1 MRYYINNEK
10 QKELFTSERANK
22 MLTPENEE
30 KFFKDLLKKVKAA
43 KDAKELFSLVENSDP
58 EGRYY
63 GYEGCD
69 TGLYLPY
76 LECEIPMDKYDIFA
90 YLKKLDKEPE
100 IPAILQ
106 DEDGDLIFDKNYTN
120 KLYYE
125 RLEAYE
131 DGEIEDDVEEA
142 EGAFWE
148 TVGDAYQW
156 SDTEGKVDALCMWEH
171 KDEMIDA
178 IKDKIEKTNAKN
190 SSL

>member
-1 MRYYINNEK
+1 
-10 QKELFTSERANK
+10 

-58 EGRYY
+58 EERYY

-69 TGLYLPY
+69 AGLYLPY
-76 LECEIPMDKYDIFA
+76 LECEIPMDKYDVFE
-90 YLKKLDKEPE
+90 YLKKLGKAPE

-106 DEDGDLIFDKNYTN
+106 DEDGNLIFDKNYTD

-131 DGEIEDDVEEA
+131 DGEIEDDVEQVEDD
-142 EGAFWE
+142 FWE
-148 TVGDAYQW
+148 SVIGRYDW
-156 SDTEGKVDALCMWEH
+156 SDTENMVDALCMWEH
-171 KDEMIDA
+171 KDKIIDA
-178 IKDKIEKTNAKN
+178 IKGKIGKDDCEE
-190 SSL
+190 